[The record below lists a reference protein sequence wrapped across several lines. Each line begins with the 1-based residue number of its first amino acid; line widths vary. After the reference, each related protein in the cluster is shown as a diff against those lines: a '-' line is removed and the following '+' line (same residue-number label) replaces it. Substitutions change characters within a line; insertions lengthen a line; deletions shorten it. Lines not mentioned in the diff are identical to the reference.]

1 MPFIT
6 GNPKLELQPDGKN
19 WLVLE
24 PIEYVTDRGEW
35 IDIPAGFKT
44 DLTSNY
50 REGKWTKASILH
62 DWLYSCGRF
71 SKRRSDTIYREA
83 MKSLGVGWWQRN
95 KMIAAL
101 DLFGFKAWRH
111 WRKYRRLYG

>member
-44 DLTSNY
+44 DLTSCY
-50 REGKWTKASILH
+50 PEGRWSKAAILH

-71 SKRRSDTIYREA
+71 SKRRSDLIFYEA
-83 MKSLGVGWWQRN
+83 MKGLGVGWWRRSR
-95 KMIAAL
+95 MLIGLAV
-101 DLFGFKAWRH
+101 GGGKA
-111 WRKYRRLYG
+111 WRKYRKMYG